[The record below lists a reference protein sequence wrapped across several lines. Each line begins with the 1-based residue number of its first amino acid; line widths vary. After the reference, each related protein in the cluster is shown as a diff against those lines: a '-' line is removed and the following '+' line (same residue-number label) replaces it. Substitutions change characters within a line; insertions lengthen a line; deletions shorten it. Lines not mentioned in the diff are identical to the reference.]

1 MPKVGLSIPWLLSA
15 PAVFVLLLVFVISVV
30 LTFGLSFYSFSF
42 HGGLQGGAGF
52 DHYVEVLSDSYFYEL
67 FGKTFALA
75 TVVSLLTLVLGTLE
89 AYVLYRMSSQWR
101 SMFLLLVLGPLLI
114 SVVVRTLG
122 WTILLGREGL
132 LNKLLVGIGLIER
145 PLSILYTN
153 TAVVIGLTHIF
164 VPFVVLSVWAC
175 LQKCDPAVERAA
187 VALGAS
193 QFSLFFRIVFPQV
206 VPGMLSGGLV
216 VFALAASAFATP
228 ALLGGRKVKVVSI
241 AIYDQ
246 FLGTLNWPVGAVLAT
261 LMLIL
266 VSAIVLFYNYLVER
280 RYKEVFQ

>member
-1 MPKVGLSIPWLLSA
+1 LLSA
-15 PAVFVLLLVFVISVV
+15 PAVFVLLLIFVFSIF

-42 HGGLQGGAGF
+42 QRGLQGGAGF
-52 DHYVEVLSDSYFYEL
+52 DHYIAVLSDSYFYEI

-75 TVVSLLTLVLGTLE
+75 TIVSLITLVLGTAE
-89 AYVLYRMSSQWR
+89 AYVLFRMKSPWR
-101 SMFLLLVLGPLLI
+101 SIFLLLILGPLLI

-132 LNKLLVGIGLIER
+132 LNKLAIGIGLIER
-145 PLSILYTN
+145 PLSILYST
-153 TAVVIGLTHIF
+153 TAVSIGLTHIF

-175 LQKCDPAVERAA
+175 LQKCDPSVERAA

-193 QFSLFFRIVFPQV
+193 QFSVFSRVVFPQII
-206 VPGMLSGGLV
+206 PGMLSGGLL
-216 VFALAASAFATP
+216 VFALSASAFATP

-246 FLGTLNWPVGAVLAT
+246 FLSTLNWPVGAVIAT

-266 VSAIVLFYNYLVER
+266 VSAVLVLYNYLVER
-280 RYKEVFQ
+280 RYKAVFK